1 MFIII
6 GRFQYCLTCPARSSS
21 LELVWLQAELET
33 ERLISKRILKTQF
46 ISRRKEILTMLL
58 FVPLQPNA
66 MAFIF
71 PMKDFC
77 SSKDHETFN

>member
-1 MFIII
+1 MFIIR

-21 LELVWLQAELET
+21 LKLVQAELET

-58 FVPLQPNA
+58 FVPLQP
-66 MAFIF
+66 
-71 PMKDFC
+71 
-77 SSKDHETFN
+77 